1 MEAWCGSNY
10 LDPASVPERT
20 DLAGDDDLD
29 GIVNEP
35 LPPGSA
41 AYDCDGYGFV
51 GTSEIGIGTSDQD
64 PCGSTG
70 WPLELDSLGASA
82 NLLNI
87 GDLGSFIIPKDVH
100 VDAHGN
106 FNYFNH
112 TVPDASAPNSARWNV
127 DATGASAAVINI
139 ADLNALLTGDAGSPA
154 RPPMFGGQRAFFT
167 NGGQCPWPP

>member
-1 MEAWCGSNY
+1 
-10 LDPASVPERT
+10 V
-20 DLAGDDDLD
+20 DDDGD
-29 GIVNEP
+29 TQIDEA
-35 LPPGSA
+35 LPPGAA
-41 AYDCDGYGFV
+41 AYDCDGDGFV
-51 GTSEIGIGTSDQD
+51 GTSEVSVGTSDQD

-70 WPLELDSLGASA
+70 WPLDLDSLGASA

-112 TVPDASAPNSARWNV
+112 TVPDASAPNSARWNL
-127 DATGASAAVINI
+127 DSTGASAAVINI
-139 ADLNALLTGDAGSPA
+139 GDLNAMNPSVTAPTA
-154 RPPMFGGQRAFFT
+154 RPPMFGGLPAFFT